1 MNSLV
6 LPLAIPLVA
15 SLLCLILKTDLV
27 KQRVISGLTL
37 CINFVVATFLLK
49 SASEQGYLTLRA
61 GGWANDVGI
70 VLVADVFSCM
80 MLCVTSL
87 VSITVLFFSFS
98 DIESRIQSRSFFALF
113 NFLILGVNGAFLTG
127 DIFNLFVWF
136 EIMLLTSFILLVIGR
151 KPEQMEGA
159 VKYVVLNLFSSFLF
173 LVAVGILYAKVGSL
187 NLADIAR
194 KVYLDSNSDLMTTT
208 GVILLVS
215 FGFKAAIFPFFFWLP
230 ASYHTPPT
238 AISALFASLLTKVGV
253 YALFRVF
260 MLVFMPHT
268 NFFQSILLVLACL
281 TMVIGVLLAASQFE
295 IKKILSVHIVSQIG
309 YMILGLAIFTPI
321 AIAGAIFYVVHN
333 ILVKTNLFLIS
344 GIVERKSGT
353 TDLSKTGDLYK
364 YAPFL
369 SILFCLSAF
378 SLAGIPPL
386 SGFWAKLSLLK
397 ATVESDMYFSLFV
410 ALGVGVITL
419 YSMTKIWSFAFWNK
433 KPDESETKE
442 ISQKEAPFLYIP
454 VIALTVASLLLG
466 LYGNAIFELC
476 IQSAEQLMDPWSY
489 INAVEGS

>member
-6 LPLAIPLVA
+6 LPLAIPLA
-15 SLLCLILKTDLV
+15 AALLCLVFKTDLL
-27 KQRVISGLTL
+27 KQKVISGLTL
-37 CINFVVATFLLK
+37 CINFGVSIFLLN
-49 SASEQGYLTLRA
+49 SASAEGYLTLRA
-61 GGWANDVGI
+61 GGWANDIGI
-70 VLVADVFSCM
+70 VLVADVFSCI

-87 VSITVLFFSFS
+87 VSITVLCYSFS
-98 DIESRIQSRSFFALF
+98 DIETRIQSRSFFALF

-194 KVYLDSNSDLMTTT
+194 KVYMDSNSDLMTTT

-260 MLVFMPHT
+260 MLIFMPHT
-268 NFFQSILLVLACL
+268 NFFQSILLVLAFL

-295 IKKILSVHIVSQIG
+295 IRKILSVHIVSQIG
-309 YMILGLAIFTPI
+309 YMILGLAIFTPL
-321 AIAGAIFYVVHN
+321 AIAGAIFYVLHN
-333 ILVKTNLFLIS
+333 ILVKTNLFLIT
-344 GIVERKSGT
+344 GIIERKSGT

-369 SILFCLSAF
+369 SILFLS
-378 SLAGIPPL
+378 I
-386 SGFWAKLSLLK
+386 
-397 ATVESDMYFSLFV
+397 
-410 ALGVGVITL
+410 
-419 YSMTKIWSFAFWNK
+419 SFFTGWYT
-433 KPDESETKE
+433 ST
-442 ISQKEAPFLYIP
+442 FR
-454 VIALTVASLLLG
+454 LLG
-466 LYGNAIFELC
+466 EVVFTE
-476 IQSAEQLMDPWSY
+476 SY
-489 INAVEGS
+489 R